1 MAIDKPGQ
9 GSSDP
14 TRGSGGDK
22 VTEGTD
28 PDLDGGNGASDNE
41 PAGSATPDPA
51 HGGCLKLGWGCI
63 PVLMLFVLVPPGL
76 LL

>member
-9 GSSDP
+9 SSRDP

-22 VTEGTD
+22 ETAATD
-28 PDLDGGNGASDNE
+28 ANLDAGGGSDNE

-63 PVLMLFVLVPPGL
+63 PVLLVILIPPGL
-76 LL
+76 LF